1 MELIAL
7 GDQSAYAEAVR
18 RHGRSIAAYAYRM
31 IGQQA
36 DAEDI
41 AQETF
46 LRLWTHAHRWQADK
60 AAVSTWLHRIAHNLC
75 VDLLRRD
82 KSAINM
88 ALDDEHADPALSS
101 EQLISLDADRVSLQL
116 AISTLPERQ
125 RSALIMTHYQGLS
138 DKVVA
143 DIMDVSVDA
152 LPSRQPF
159 FMERLA
165 SWMLPQPGHVW
176 TQLWRPAAAACLP
189 LVLGLYIGGQ
199 MEIGAG
205 LNATDVYVVSSEEE
219 ELYLISLSDYAEV
232 M

>member
-1 MELIAL
+1 MSYAEADTQEWLKGERVLTDQQLMELIAS

-31 IGQQA
+31 ISQQA

-152 LPSRQPF
+152 LESLLARARITIKV
-159 FMERLA
+159 RL
-165 SWMLPQPGHVW
+165 LHDK
-176 TQLWRPAAAACLP
+176 LKK
-189 LVLGLYIGGQ
+189 
-199 MEIGAG
+199 
-205 LNATDVYVVSSEEE
+205 
-219 ELYLISLSDYAEV
+219 
-232 M
+232 

>member
-1 MELIAL
+1 MSYAEADTQEWLKGERVLTDQQLMELIAS

-31 IGQQA
+31 ISQQA

-152 LPSRQPF
+152 LESLLARARKTIKV
-159 FMERLA
+159 RL
-165 SWMLPQPGHVW
+165 LHDK
-176 TQLWRPAAAACLP
+176 LKK
-189 LVLGLYIGGQ
+189 
-199 MEIGAG
+199 
-205 LNATDVYVVSSEEE
+205 
-219 ELYLISLSDYAEV
+219 
-232 M
+232 

>member
-1 MELIAL
+1 MSYAEVDTQEWLKGERVLTDQQLMELIAS

-31 IGQQA
+31 ISQQA

-152 LPSRQPF
+152 LESLLARARITIKV
-159 FMERLA
+159 RL
-165 SWMLPQPGHVW
+165 LHDK
-176 TQLWRPAAAACLP
+176 LKK
-189 LVLGLYIGGQ
+189 
-199 MEIGAG
+199 
-205 LNATDVYVVSSEEE
+205 
-219 ELYLISLSDYAEV
+219 
-232 M
+232 

>member
-1 MELIAL
+1 MSYAEADTQEWLKGERVLTDQQLMELIAS

-31 IGQQA
+31 IIQQA

-152 LPSRQPF
+152 LESLLARARITIKV
-159 FMERLA
+159 RL
-165 SWMLPQPGHVW
+165 LHDK
-176 TQLWRPAAAACLP
+176 LKK
-189 LVLGLYIGGQ
+189 
-199 MEIGAG
+199 
-205 LNATDVYVVSSEEE
+205 
-219 ELYLISLSDYAEV
+219 
-232 M
+232 